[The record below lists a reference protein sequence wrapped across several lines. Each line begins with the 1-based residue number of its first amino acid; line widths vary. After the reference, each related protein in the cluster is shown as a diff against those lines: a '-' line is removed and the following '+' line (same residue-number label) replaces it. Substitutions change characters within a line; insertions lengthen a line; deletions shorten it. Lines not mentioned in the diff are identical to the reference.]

1 MNIEIRRAVP
11 EDAETLTEIAIAAKR
26 HWNYPERWIQ
36 IWIPLLTF
44 KPEDMSSSEIFA
56 ELVDGEMAGF
66 YRLIKNP
73 PRAVLEDLWVA
84 PNFMGRGIGQTL
96 FEHAISSCRSAN
108 VFAMELDADP
118 NAQGFYEKMG
128 MHKVGEKKT
137 EVDGQPRILP
147 IMEIKL

>member
-1 MNIEIRRAVP
+1 MIQIRHAVP
-11 EDAETLTEIAIAAKR
+11 EDAGKLTEIAIAAKR

-36 IWIPLLTF
+36 IWIPQLTF
-44 KPEDMSSSEIFA
+44 KPEDISSSEIFVA
-56 ELVDGEMAGF
+56 MVDGEMAGF

-84 PNFMGRGIGQTL
+84 PNFMGRGIGKIL
-96 FEHAISSCRSAN
+96 FEHAASICRSAN
-108 VFAMELDADP
+108 ETAMELDADP

-128 MHKVGEKKT
+128 MHQVGEKKT

-147 IMEIKL
+147 VMEIKL

>member
-36 IWIPLLTF
+36 IWIPFLTF
-44 KPEDMSSSEIFA
+44 KPEDISSSEISA
-56 ELVDGEMAGF
+56 ALVDGEIAGF

-73 PRAVLEDLWVA
+73 PRAVLEDLWVS
-84 PNFMGRGIGQTL
+84 PEYMNQKIGRML
-96 FEHAISSCRSAN
+96 FEHAVENSRFAN
-108 VFAMELDADP
+108 LLAMELDADP

-128 MHKVGEKKT
+128 MQKVGEKRT

>member
-1 MNIEIRRAVP
+1 MIEIRRAVP
-11 EDAETLTEIAIAAKR
+11 EDAGKLTEIAIAAKR

-36 IWIPLLTF
+36 IWIPQLTF
-44 KPEDMSSSEIFA
+44 KPEDISSSEIFVA
-56 ELVDGEMAGF
+56 MVDGEMAGF

-84 PNFMGRGIGQTL
+84 PNFMGRGIGKVL
-96 FEHAISSCRSAN
+96 FEHAASICRSAN
-108 VFAMELDADP
+108 VTAMELDADP

-128 MHKVGEKKT
+128 MHKIGEKKT

-147 IMEIKL
+147 VMEIKL